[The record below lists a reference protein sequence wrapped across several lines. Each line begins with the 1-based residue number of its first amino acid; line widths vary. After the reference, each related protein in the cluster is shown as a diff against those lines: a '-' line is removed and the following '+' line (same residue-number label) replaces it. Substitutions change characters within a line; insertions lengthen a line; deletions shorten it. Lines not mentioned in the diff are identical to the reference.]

1 MNIPASCPN
10 LTFGSIPKGHLFHEK
25 QKPVIIAHR
34 GQPKKFQENT
44 LDGVLSV
51 QEIHADGFEVD
62 IYVTKDKKFFFMMII
77 PRLVLYTIVL
87 LACLVE
93 RGNIHV
99 LELGA
104 ILAMTDFCVWKVSSR
119 K

>member
-62 IYVTKDKKFFFMMII
+62 IYVTKDKK
-77 PRLVLYTIVL
+77 LVLFHDDNT
-87 LACLVE
+87 E
-93 RGNIHV
+93 
-99 LELGA
+99 
-104 ILAMTDFCVWKVSSR
+104 VSFIYNSLISVFSR
-119 K
+119 KRQHPCSWIRCYFSDDRLLRLESEQ